1 MNEKKR
7 IIAFDF
13 GIKRIG
19 VAISDPLQIGAFPLH
34 TFANDSALKSNL
46 EKIKSEYQLEIIL
59 LGMPK
64 NFSGAEHQLEKEI
77 MNFKIILE
85 KIFEIEVQLVDE
97 MFTSSIAQNK
107 IVESYTKKSSRR
119 DKGLIDR
126 HAAAILIEDYLRKR
140 NYFSKS

>member
-1 MNEKKR
+1 
-7 IIAFDF
+7 
-13 GIKRIG
+13 
-19 VAISDPLQIGAFPLH
+19 
-34 TFANDSALKSNL
+34 
-46 EKIKSEYQLEIIL
+46 
-59 LGMPK
+59 MPK